1 MLPSQPWRRASVV
14 VAISL
19 GIHAAGVLALAGRS
33 FLQLQTP
40 AVQIEIVTTPPVDLP
55 LGAPAPPAPAEAPPR
70 AVVAKKPKPK
80 VADKRAPQD
89 SPDAS
94 ADAGQEDALAAADSL
109 PPALAGLTDAGR
121 PSGLRPDGPE
131 GARLVVR
138 LRLDRLRDSPSKSF
152 TTLTDELLKLLPDR
166 SRLIDGSGLHIFD
179 DFDTLVVAT
188 PNPLDDAVTFLAV
201 HHHLSDDAL
210 MNALGR
216 AATANGRPIEWIR
229 KRGRPVGL
237 RPLGSMASRDDRV
250 FVLPDVGWAVIAPGA
265 YMKMLVPELGAGPG
279 TSPDAGVAEDFS
291 TLTARIRGEEAA
303 MPQDAVLMVSAA
315 QLLAAR
321 AGQSFTLP
329 GSAPLDIPQNLQLQ
343 VKLSPEPVVQ
353 LKLGFAKADSAAAWT
368 KAVPELC
375 RQFAPNPMVMLMG
388 MTAALGRVK
397 VTQTPADLP
406 ATGADVLIE
415 APLTSAE
422 AERILTFSTNMLR
435 SRLRR

>member
-1 MLPSQPWRRASVV
+1 MV

-19 GIHAAGVLALAGRS
+19 GIHIIGVLALSGRS

-55 LGAPAPPAPAEAPPR
+55 LGAPAPPAPAAAPPEP
-70 AVVAKKPKPK
+70 VVAKKPKPQVK
-80 VADKRAPQD
+80 DKRAPQD

-94 ADAGQEDALAAADSL
+94 ADSGPDDARAGNDTL
-109 PPALAGLTDAGR
+109 PPAFAVLADAGLPA
-121 PSGLRPDGPE
+121 GLRPDGPE

-138 LRLDRLRDSPSKSF
+138 LRLDRLRESPSKSF
-152 TTLTDELLKLLPDR
+152 ATLTDELLKLLPDR
-166 SRLIDGSGLHIFD
+166 SRLIDGSGLNVFD

-201 HHHLSDDAL
+201 HHHLPDDAL

-237 RPLGSMASRDDRV
+237 RPLGSMPSRDDRV

-265 YMKMLVPELGAGPG
+265 YMKMLVPELGAGPS

-315 QLLAAR
+315 QLLTAR

-329 GSAPLDIPQNLQLQ
+329 GSVPLDIPQNLQLQ

-353 LKLGFAKADSAAAWT
+353 LKLGFAKTESAAAWT

-388 MTAALGRVK
+388 MTAAIGRVK

-406 ATGADVLIE
+406 AAGADVLIE

-422 AERILTFSTNMLR
+422 AERILAFSTNLLR